1 MKVKL
6 NLDELTYGD
15 LELIESEIGYV
26 PEDFSD
32 NDVPRVKLTM
42 VLAYISRRREDPS
55 VTMDDIRAMKISEL
69 EIEEGEDPSGKDG
82 SATSESAVSS
92 S

>member
-69 EIEEGEDPSGKDG
+69 EIEEGEDPAGKDG
-82 SATSESAVSS
+82 SATSESEGS
-92 S
+92 